1 MKTTFARLFAA
12 SFLFV
17 MLACNDEKKKEETTT
32 TTKEQPA
39 TTPATTPVTTA
50 PVEPKKTE
58 ISIGPDGAEVKTKRG
73 TEVKV
78 GDKGATVGSKDVKI
92 DIKKKEEKQ

>member
-1 MKTTFARLFAA
+1 MKTRFLKLFAG

-17 MLACNDEKKKEETTT
+17 MLACNNETKKEETTT
-32 TTKEQPA
+32 IKEKEQPA
-39 TTPATTPVTTA
+39 KKETPA
-50 PVEPKKTE
+50 EPKKTE
-58 ISIGPDGAEVKTKRG
+58 ISVGPDGAEVKTKSG

-92 DIKKKEEKQ
+92 DIKKKDEKQ

>member
-12 SFLFV
+12 SFLLV
-17 MLACNDEKKKEETTT
+17 MLACNNEKKKEETTT

-39 TTPATTPVTTA
+39 TTPATTTPA
-50 PVEPKKTE
+50 EPKKTE
-58 ISIGPDGAEVKTKRG
+58 ISIGPDGAEVKTKSG

-78 GDKGATVGSKDVKI
+78 SDKGTTVGSKDVKI
-92 DIKKKEEKQ
+92 DIKKKDEKQ

>member
-39 TTPATTPVTTA
+39 TTPVITA

>member
-1 MKTTFARLFAA
+1 MKTTFVNLFAA
-12 SFLFV
+12 SFLLV

-39 TTPATTPVTTA
+39 TIPA
-50 PVEPKKTE
+50 EPKKTE
-58 ISIGPDGAEVKTKRG
+58 ISVGPGGAEVKTKSG

-78 GDKGATVGSKDVKI
+78 GEKGATVGSKDVKI
-92 DIKKKEEKQ
+92 DIKKEDEKQ